1 MKNRLPADFLWG
13 NSVSSMQ
20 TEGAWN
26 EGGKGMSVYDIRQ
39 PAEFASDWKVATDS
53 YHRYREDFDLMQD
66 LGMNCYRFQIAWSRV
81 CPDGDGE
88 FNEQGIAFYHQFI
101 DELIAR
107 GIEPMIC
114 LYHFDMPLSLAERYN
129 GFTDRRVMDAFIR
142 YGQKMIA
149 CYGHKVK
156 YWLTFNEQNLY
167 HSPEAFLISGYLQ
180 GEKTLRELYLIQH
193 HVMMAHVHLT
203 HYLHQTKPQCQ
214 MGGMLAHALVYPA
227 TCKPRDI
234 LCAQQLDEFLNQNLL
249 RAYAGEG
256 YSPEVMH
263 FVAAE
268 GFDDIYRPEDLADGD
283 GEGRLSGVQ
292 LLRQPHIEQRRDPAG
307 NGGQQLYAVWQPG

>member
-1 MKNRLPADFLWG
+1 MNRTLPADFLWG

-81 CPDGDGE
+81 CPEGDGE
-88 FNEQGIAFYHQFI
+88 FNEEGIAFYHQFI
-101 DELIAR
+101 DELLAR

-129 GFTDRRVMDAFIR
+129 GFTDRRVMEAFIR
-142 YGQKMIA
+142 YGQKMID
-149 CYGHKVK
+149 CFGDKVK
-156 YWLTFNEQNLY
+156 WWLTFNEQNLY
-167 HSPEAFLISGYLQ
+167 HMPDAFLISGYMR
-180 GEKTLRELYLIQH
+180 GEKTLRELYQIQH

-203 HYLHQTKPQCQ
+203 QYLHQAKPQCL

-249 RAYAGEG
+249 RAFAGGLQPGGHARCRPRRLCG
-256 YSPEVMH
+256 YLPRRGS
-263 FVAAE
+263 
-268 GFDDIYRPEDLADGD
+268 GADG
-283 GEGRLSGVQ
+283 
-292 LLRQPHIEQRRDPAG
+292 AG
-307 NGGQQLYAVWQPG
+307 